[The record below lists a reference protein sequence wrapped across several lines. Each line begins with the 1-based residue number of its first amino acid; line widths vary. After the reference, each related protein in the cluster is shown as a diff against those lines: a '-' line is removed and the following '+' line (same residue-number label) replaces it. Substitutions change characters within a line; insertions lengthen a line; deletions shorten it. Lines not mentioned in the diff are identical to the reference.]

1 MAPIL
6 ILQFMADDGPAYLG
20 TWLRRRGIAFE
31 LRRADDPHGFPDRME
46 GYRALAVLGGAMS
59 ANDDLPFIHTAQ
71 RLIAEALRADVPVIG
86 HCLGG
91 QLMARVLGAAV
102 TASPQPEVGWH
113 AMACVDSTA
122 CTRWFGSAV
131 EQRVFHWHYE
141 AFGVPANAERLAT
154 SAQCPHQAFA
164 LGPHLAMQFHV
175 EVDAAKIELWLAQ
188 RDELYDAQQR
198 AHATVYSRQRIRADT
213 ARFLEAQQALADRI
227 YARWAEGLQVSQ

>member
-20 TWLRRRGIAFE
+20 TWLRHRGIAFD
-31 LRRADDPHGFPDRME
+31 LRRADDPHGFPE
-46 GYRALAVLGGAMS
+46 HIGGYRALAVLGGAMS

-91 QLMARVLGAAV
+91 QLMARVLGAGV
-102 TASPQPEVGWH
+102 SASPQPEVGWH
-113 AMACVDSTA
+113 AMTTVDSPV
-122 CTRWFGSAV
+122 CTRWFGSAL
-131 EQRVFHWHYE
+131 EQQVFHWHYE
-141 AFGVPANAERLAT
+141 AFGVPAEAERLAT

-175 EVDAAKIELWLAQ
+175 EVDVTKVELWLTQ
-188 RDELYDAQQR
+188 RDELYDAQQC
-198 AHATVYSRQRIRADT
+198 AHATVHSRQRIRADT
-213 ARFLEAQQALADRI
+213 ARFVEAQQGLADRI
-227 YARWAEGLQVSQ
+227 YARWAEGLRVSQ